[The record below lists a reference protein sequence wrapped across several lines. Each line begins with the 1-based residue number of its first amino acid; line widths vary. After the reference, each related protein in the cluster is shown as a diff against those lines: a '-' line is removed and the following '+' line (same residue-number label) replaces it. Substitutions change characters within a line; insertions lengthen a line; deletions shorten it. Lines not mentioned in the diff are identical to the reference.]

1 MHPITYA
8 QAIVL
13 GLLHGA
19 TELFPVSSLGRRQSA
34 AGELARRQR
43 AAPVRGE
50 RVLRSLPLRHG
61 AMPQDAKLSPDG
73 RTFYVADMASNGV
86 WLIDARSW
94 RKLRFQPTGR
104 GAHGLY
110 PSRDSRR
117 LFVSNRGEG
126 SISVLSFR
134 TRRPVAKWRIPGGGS
149 PDMGGVS
156 ADGRYSLGHTGIL
169 R

>member
-19 TELFPVSSLGRRQSA
+19 TERFPVSSLGRRQSA

-61 AMPQDAKLSPDG
+61 AMPQDVKLSPDG
-73 RTFYVADMASNGV
+73 RTFYVADTALST
-86 WLIDARSW
+86 R
-94 RKLRFQPTGR
+94 TGR
-104 GAHGLY
+104 LL
-110 PSRDSRR
+110 R
-117 LFVSNRGEG
+117 
-126 SISVLSFR
+126 
-134 TRRPVAKWRIPGGGS
+134 RIPVGS
-149 PDMGGVS
+149 GRHGMCVWPQP
-156 ADGRYSLGHTGIL
+156 GRYSLGHAGIL